1 MAIVKKKKAKKRI
14 VSGIAHVLATFN
26 NTRITITD
34 LQGNVVAWATAG
46 GQGFKGAKKSTPYAA
61 QITADVIAKKAME
74 MGLQNIDVK
83 INGAGGGADS
93 AVRGLSS
100 AGLKVGVITNITK
113 VPHNGCRPKKARRV

>member
-1 MAIVKKKKAKKRI
+1 MVVSKKKKVKKHI
-14 VSGIAHVLATFN
+14 VSGVAHVLATFN

-61 QITADVIAKKAME
+61 QITADVVAKKGME

-83 INGAGGGADS
+83 IRGPGGGAD
-93 AVRGLSS
+93 AAIRGLGS
-100 AGLKVGVITNITK
+100 AGLKVGAITNITK
-113 VPHNGCRPKKARRV
+113 IPHNGCRPKKARRV

>member
-1 MAIVKKKKAKKRI
+1 MAITKKKKVKKRI

-61 QITADVIAKKAME
+61 QITADVVAKKVME

-83 INGAGGGADS
+83 INGAGGGGDS
-93 AVRGLSS
+93 AVRGLGS

>member
-61 QITADVIAKKAME
+61 QITADVIAKKTIE